1 MRIHSVGQTEHS
13 VGKGFTSKFMNMV
26 VDGLLFS
33 WGSRLGAAFLTVSHR
48 AAYHV
53 AGCFLCVKSEREGEP
68 EPEPERQK
76 RRGKVMRTR

>member
-48 AAYHV
+48 ALYHV
-53 AGCFLCVKSEREGEP
+53 AGCFLCVKRREGEP
-68 EPEPERQK
+68 APEPETETER
-76 RRGKVMRTR
+76 